1 MKIRERFMGSVAC
14 LDVHGRLVVTND
26 NERLIEKVIHLL
38 FENHKNII
46 LNFEEVSQVDSSGLS
61 ALISI
66 RRAVERGGGEIK
78 LLNLPPRIHDLLVLT
93 RLITLFEVVD
103 SEADALRAFS
113 LEAGV
118 Q

>member
-38 FENHKNII
+38 FENHRKIV
-46 LNFEEVSQVDSSGLS
+46 LNLEEVSQVDTTGLS
-61 ALISI
+61 ALVAI
-66 RRAVERGGGEIK
+66 RHVVDRSAGQIK
-78 LLNLPPRIHDLLVLT
+78 LLNLPPRVHDLLVVT

-103 SEADALRAFS
+103 SEADAVRAFS
-113 LEAGV
+113 VEGV
-118 Q
+118 H